1 MAPARL
7 LTFSAERPVEPGRCR
22 REGFEPPFTI
32 DVPDGWFA
40 FQDIPGFFD
49 LERDVG
55 TLDVI
60 AVQFA
65 RLSDVASVATA
76 ADTIRARP
84 GLIVEGP
91 TAIEVGGAPGVR
103 LVVDAAGPD
112 IEAQVFVPVLE
123 IALGPISIASGR
135 RLELRLVDTAAG
147 LLAVLLGGSV
157 RTWEGAREAAE
168 PILASI
174 HFDSDHDS

>member
-7 LTFSAERPVEPGRCR
+7 LTFSGERRIEPGRYR

-32 DVPDGWFA
+32 DVPAGWFA
-40 FQDIPGFFD
+40 VQDVPGFFD
-49 LERDVG
+49 LEREVG
-55 TLDVI
+55 SLDVI

-65 RLSDVASVATA
+65 RPSDLTSAATA

-84 GLIVEGP
+84 GLVVDGP
-91 TAIEVGGAPGVR
+91 TRIEVGGVPGFR
-103 LVVDAAGPD
+103 LVVDAADPD
-112 IEAQVFVPVLE
+112 LEAQVFVPVLE

-135 RLELRLVDTAAG
+135 RLELRLVDTEPG

-157 RTWEGAREAAE
+157 RTWEGARTAAE

-174 HFDSDHDS
+174 EFD

>member
-7 LTFSAERPVEPGRCR
+7 LSFAADRPVEPGRYR
-22 REGFEPPFTI
+22 REGFEPSFTI
-32 DVPDGWFA
+32 DVPAGWFA
-40 FQDIPGFFD
+40 AQDVPGFFD

-55 TLDVI
+55 SLDVT

-65 RLSDVASVATA
+65 RPSDLTNAETA
-76 ADTIRARP
+76 GETIRARL
-84 GLIVEGP
+84 GVVVDGP
-91 TAIEVGGAPGVR
+91 TAIEVGGVPGVR
-103 LVVDAAGPD
+103 LVVDAAEPD
-112 IEAQVFVPVLE
+112 IEAEVFVPVLE

-135 RLELRLVDTAAG
+135 RLELRLVDTGAG

-157 RTWEGAREAAE
+157 RTWDRAWTAAE

-174 HFDSDHDS
+174 HFD

>member
-7 LTFSAERPVEPGRCR
+7 LTFSAERSIEPGRYR
-22 REGFEPPFTI
+22 REGFEPPLTI

-40 FQDIPGFFD
+40 VQDVSGFFD
-49 LERDVG
+49 LEREVG

-65 RLSDVASVATA
+65 RPADLTSANTA
-76 ADTIRARP
+76 AATIRARP
-84 GLIVEGP
+84 GLVVEE
-91 TAIEVGGAPGVR
+91 TTSIEVGGLRGVR
-103 LVVDAAGPD
+103 LVVDAADTD

-123 IALGPISIASGR
+123 IALGAISIASGR
-135 RLELRLVDTAAG
+135 RLELRLVDTADG

-157 RTWEGAREAAE
+157 RTWETARTAAE
-168 PILASI
+168 PILDSI
-174 HFDSDHDS
+174 RFD

>member
-7 LTFSAERPVEPGRCR
+7 LTFSADRPVEPGRYR
-22 REGFEPPFTI
+22 RAGFEPPFTI

-40 FQDIPGFFD
+40 VQDVPGFFD

-55 TLDVI
+55 SLDVT

-65 RLSDVASVATA
+65 RPSDLTSAATA
-76 ADTIRARP
+76 AETIGARG
-84 GLIVEGP
+84 GLAIDGP
-91 TAIEVGGAPGVR
+91 AAIEVGGLSGVR
-103 LVVDAAGPD
+103 FVVDAAHSD
-112 IEAQVFVPVLE
+112 IDAQVFVPVFE
-123 IALGPISIASGR
+123 IAMGPISIASGR

-157 RTWEGAREAAE
+157 RSWEAARVAAD
-168 PILASI
+168 PILGSI
-174 HFDSDHDS
+174 RFD